1 MRDHDFTGRCNMNT
15 RSRFKKR
22 MRDHF
27 PKKTVEQ
34 KCQNGIFHATNSF
47 FCSLLFASTLFC
59 SAGVLAEEY
68 PSDAV
73 ELDAESG
80 QKIEEPGVRR
90 DWRLDSAVF
99 TEISPVTAAEIAIKL
114 PEDQREED

>member
-1 MRDHDFTGRCNMNT
+1 MMRDHDFIGRCNMNI

-27 PKKTVEQ
+27 PKKTQ
-34 KCQNGIFHATNSF
+34 DGIFHSADSF
-47 FCSLLFASTLFC
+47 FSSLLFASALFW
-59 SAGVLAEEY
+59 STGVLAEEY